1 MSLWLPYHQEPGGSR
16 EASLLAR
23 SRRLAAAPVV
33 SHAVESQNT
42 SAGVGS
48 GTDCVSLSVYVYT
61 LVLGLELGPSIY

>member
-1 MSLWLPYHQEPGGSR
+1 MVTVSPG
-16 EASLLAR
+16 AR
-23 SRRLAAAPVV
+23 RQQRSKSIGRVQDLAAAPVV